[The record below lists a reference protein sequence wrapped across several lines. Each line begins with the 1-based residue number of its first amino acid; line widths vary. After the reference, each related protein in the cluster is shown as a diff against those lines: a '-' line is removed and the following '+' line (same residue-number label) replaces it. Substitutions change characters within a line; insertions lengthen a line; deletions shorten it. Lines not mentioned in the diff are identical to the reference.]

1 VTVGDTV
8 LAPTAGSAPGT
19 AFTVGAAG
27 GTLSYH
33 LADGSRWWAWTQLA
47 GLLVLTV
54 LAAPAV
60 RRRDEP
66 SGPRHMAGEE
76 PA

>member
-1 VTVGDTV
+1 M
-8 LAPTAGSAPGT
+8 LAPAAGTAPGT

-27 GTLSYH
+27 GTLNYH
-33 LADGSRWWAWTQLA
+33 LADGSRWWAWAQLA

-54 LAAPAV
+54 LAAPSV

-66 SGPRHMAGEE
+66 SGPRRLAGEE
-76 PA
+76 QA